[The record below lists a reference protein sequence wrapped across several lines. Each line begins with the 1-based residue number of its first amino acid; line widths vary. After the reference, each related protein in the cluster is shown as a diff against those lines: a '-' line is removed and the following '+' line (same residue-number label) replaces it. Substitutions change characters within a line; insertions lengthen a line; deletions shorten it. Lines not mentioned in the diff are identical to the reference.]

1 MLGESEGRGQ
11 ERFRHPEPYLTTA
24 MRTEEIERYLTRQMA
39 GKEREAFERE
49 MQEQPQLREDV
60 KIVAWTIEAIR
71 ERGQQEDA
79 ESIRRIREQMGS
91 DSKRY
96 KATVAA
102 VIGGVL
108 VVAAMTVIS
117 IPPLYRHV
125 IKPAIESVFGNG
137 EKKGQT
143 MQQQPA
149 STESTDS
156 LTNSASA
163 DSLDVDIQAEAE
175 DETLSD
181 EPQQADETL
190 ATEEKPEQQTKEDVK
205 DEPARPVVVDEKK
218 EPEAKKEERTEDV
231 KTASKASNLDVRQ
244 MVEDTEY
251 HLTKIDYDNKG
262 NLVAYLTLLNNKESL
277 DFDLS
282 QMPTV
287 NIDGYVRTAY
297 RVTADGATT
306 QSFKLRK
313 RQSVNLVIYF
323 NGVKTGASKI
333 ALLQVRNANIYKSLQ
348 MKNISI
354 N

>member
-1 MLGESEGRGQ
+1 
-11 ERFRHPEPYLTTA
+11 
-24 MRTEEIERYLTRQMA
+24 MRTEEIERYLTRQMTDE
-39 GKEREAFERE
+39 EREAFEQE
-49 MQEQPQLREDV
+49 MQDQPQLREDV

-71 ERGQQEDA
+71 ERGRQEDA
-79 ESIRRIREQMGS
+79 ERIRRMREQMGS

-96 KATVAA
+96 SATAAA

-108 VVAAMTVIS
+108 IVAAMTAVS
-117 IPPLYRHV
+117 IPPLYNKV
-125 IKPAIESVFGNG
+125 IKPAIESVFGG
-137 EKKGQT
+137 
-143 MQQQPA
+143 
-149 STESTDS
+149 ESTKHVTPKQSSSAASIDS
-156 LTNSASA
+156 LANGAVA
-163 DSLDVDIQAEAE
+163 DSTDVNPQMMEEDKAEAE
-175 DETLSD
+175 AD
-181 EPQQADETL
+181 EPQQADKPK
-190 ATEEKPEQQTKEDVK
+190 AEEKPEQQKEKENNDVK
-205 DEPARPVVVDEKK
+205 DEPTKPDMAEDKTES
-218 EPEAKKEERTEDV
+218 ENKEEKETKEV
-231 KTASKASNLDVRQ
+231 KTTNKASNLDIRQ
-244 MVEDTEY
+244 MVENTEY

-313 RQSVNLVIYF
+313 RLPVNLVIYF

-333 ALLQVRNANIYKSLQ
+333 TLLQVRNANEYKSLQ
-348 MKNISI
+348 MKGISL